1 MGIIWKS
8 AMPLLTTLA
17 ALVIIVHS
25 AEEDLEAEYRHDL
38 RPRELD
44 TGAPSYDQPW
54 RALEVD
60 PPLQEPQDADNWN
73 NDSQEGL
80 PKRRR
85 IGRKRKRRPQKSS
98 TEDLVPQER
107 FTYPDESPQPY
118 FDVDF
123 DNTRQTTEMPK
134 RRRKKQENR
143 PTWWN
148 DDVVSLDRPMRRRG
162 QRRKRPSLDKWSEL
176 TEFSQTPEPQ
186 VNAEP
191 LDHHKVEARAE
202 FLQDNPVHENKRE
215 LPELAPTKIKVEF
228 DHRATNVEFP
238 LVDDREVIGEPKA
251 QLVEDKS
258 LSEFSSEVVGMTALR
273 PTKRSQSVSSKDQH
287 NDTPVTEK
295 PDKPQDQSL
304 ALNAKIGK
312 SFKNKTSSEAV
323 RRLLEHAK
331 AGEKVEAFINETK
344 LRKLQAK
351 QDALILGKCK
361 DKLNQNTKKTFA
373 ALQPG
378 ITMDEVIMDSNLMDP
393 LTLKDIL
400 KRSNGTSLSEIL
412 QQHNLSLTDL
422 LNGKQHAVSIF
433 KSPDS
438 LEVQNKNPRNDIT
451 ENKQDIRETDSA
463 EQTSINVETKYVTP
477 TPDEIPTEE
486 PKKDEDIPTTT
497 LKPVEPTQKISTRH
511 RFPIG
516 TRKKLRMRPML
527 NNTYKGHL
535 SRDLVALNSK
545 KYAHHRRNITKS
557 REWKDALPMILN
569 NKKDG
574 KNNTIEAEAT
584 TTAVFEDETTIAI
597 EVINNN
603 NNSSEDF
610 NLDDDQS
617 SKLDDINMEVIETT
631 VTYVKETTTET
642 PKLTTEKATVVVR
655 PAANS
660 SGLRRQ
666 AFNNRLKR
674 KRLKH
679 KNTTTEPP
687 QDDLIKHLFGLGSLV
702 SSSEF
707 IARTQ
712 DPKSVEEATD
722 TTALDDFITTESNR
736 NTESDLAQS
745 TIKVSTFVT
754 QPPSPIEET
763 AKIEIEEILNDTRTS
778 AKLSKILMER
788 NMTISELVEHR
799 ERGSSH
805 VHLADIF
812 HNASREPNPPEPF
825 LSKSLLEPI
834 SKETYPLRA
843 LLDANLHDPNTRITT
858 DEPTMVNNVNIPVV
872 MDYRSNVNENAENM
886 GIMSLFNNFTKSEN
900 KSSPLKHVERTTPKT
915 TIPVANAT
923 NATKASETNREGRV
937 LSESQDDV
945 VSWNEIFSLMGRN
958 RNNDTSANTLE
969 GSIKP
974 FKKIRLDEDADGDG
988 LIVLEDLQHLNN
1000 FENNIASGSDEKIE
1014 MNPYETSNPA
1024 HASGILDKIP
1034 SQTKSVT
1041 VATASIAGLAMI
1053 LFLLTYA
1060 VFKWKQQRSVI
1071 RKKRSFGDERIPTP
1085 VFENRKGH
1093 KNNSST
1099 RSISPML
1106 QTTNIYTLNTLD
1118 SQNGKDSPDYMW
1130 DTLRKP
1136 FQ

>member
-1 MGIIWKS
+1 M
-8 AMPLLTTLA
+8 
-17 ALVIIVHS
+17 
-25 AEEDLEAEYRHDL
+25 EEDLEAEYRHDL

-148 DDVVSLDRPMRRRG
+148 DDVASLDRPMRRRG

-176 TEFSQTPEPQ
+176 TEFSQTPEPK

-202 FLQDNPVHENKRE
+202 FLQDNPVQENKRE

-273 PTKRSQSVSSKDQH
+273 PTKRSQSVSSKDQQ

-295 PDKPQDQSL
+295 PDKPQ
-304 ALNAKIGK
+304 
-312 SFKNKTSSEAV
+312 
-323 RRLLEHAK
+323 
-331 AGEKVEAFINETK
+331 
-344 LRKLQAK
+344 
-351 QDALILGKCK
+351 
-361 DKLNQNTKKTFA
+361 
-373 ALQPG
+373 
-378 ITMDEVIMDSNLMDP
+378 DSNLMDP

-438 LEVQNKNPRNDIT
+438 LEAQNKNPRNDIT
-451 ENKQDIRETDSA
+451 ENKQEIRDTDSA
-463 EQTSINVETKYVTP
+463 EQTSINIETKYVTP
-477 TPDEIPTEE
+477 TPDETPTEE
-486 PKKDEDIPTTT
+486 PKKDEDVPTTT

-569 NKKDG
+569 NKKDE

-584 TTAVFEDETTIAI
+584 TTAVFEDETTTIAI

-610 NLDDDQS
+610 NLVDDQS

-679 KNTTTEPP
+679 KNATTEPP

-763 AKIEIEEILNDTRTS
+763 AKIEIEEILNDTRAS

-788 NMTISELVEHR
+788 NMTLSELVEHR

-858 DEPTMVNNVNIPVV
+858 DEPTMINNVNIPVV

-900 KSSPLKHVERTTPKT
+900 ESSPLKHIERTTPKT

-958 RNNDTSANTLE
+958 RNNDTPANTLE

>member
-1 MGIIWKS
+1 MGMIWKS

-38 RPRELD
+38 RPRALD
-44 TGAPSYDQPW
+44 TGAPNYDQPW
-54 RALEVD
+54 RAMEAD
-60 PPLQEPQDADNWN
+60 PPLQEPRNADHWD
-73 NDSQEGL
+73 NDSPDGL

-85 IGRKRKRRPQKSS
+85 IGRKRKRRPQTSS
-98 TEDLVPQER
+98 TEDLIPQER
-107 FTYPDESPQPY
+107 FAYPDEAPRPY

-134 RRRKKQENR
+134 RRRKKPENR
-143 PTWWN
+143 PSRWT
-148 DDVVSLDRPMRRRG
+148 DDVVELERPMRRRG
-162 QRRKRPSLDKWSEL
+162 QRRKRPSLDKWPEL
-176 TEFSQTPEPQ
+176 SEFSQAVPPQ
-186 VNAEP
+186 LNTEP
-191 LDHHKVEARAE
+191 LEHHNVDDMRAE
-202 FLQDNPVHENKRE
+202 LRRDGQIYENKK
-215 LPELAPTKIKVEF
+215 ELAELSPTKIKVEF
-228 DHRATNVEFP
+228 DQLGTNIEFP
-238 LVDDREVIGEPKA
+238 SVDDREAVEPKV

-258 LSEFSSEVVGMTALR
+258 LSEFSSENVGTAPLR
-273 PTKRSQSVSSKDQH
+273 PMKRSQNVNSKDQH
-287 NDTPVTEK
+287 NKTPDSK
-295 PDKPQDQSL
+295 KLDKPQ
-304 ALNAKIGK
+304 
-312 SFKNKTSSEAV
+312 
-323 RRLLEHAK
+323 
-331 AGEKVEAFINETK
+331 
-344 LRKLQAK
+344 
-351 QDALILGKCK
+351 
-361 DKLNQNTKKTFA
+361 
-373 ALQPG
+373 
-378 ITMDEVIMDSNLMDP
+378 DSNLMDP

-433 KSPDS
+433 KSSDS
-438 LEVQNKNPRNDIT
+438 LEIQNKNPTEPRNDMID
-451 ENKQDIRETDSA
+451 NKHDIREKEA
-463 EQTSINVETKYVTP
+463 EEQTLVNVETKYASQPALEYP
-477 TPDEIPTEE
+477 TPDETQTDT
-486 PKKDEDIPTTT
+486 PKKDEDEEITTT
-497 LKPVEPTQKISTRH
+497 LKPVEPTPKISTRR

-527 NNTYKGHL
+527 NNTYKGQL
-535 SRDLVALNSK
+535 SRDLVALNSR
-545 KYAHHRRNITKS
+545 KYSHHRRNVTKS
-557 REWKDALPMILN
+557 REWKDVLPMMQ
-569 NKKDG
+569 
-574 KNNTIEAEAT
+574 NNTKDEKNTTTIDLET
-584 TTAVFEDETTIAI
+584 TTAAVIIDESTIAI
-597 EVINNN
+597 EVIINN
-603 NNSSEDF
+603 NNSSEEI
-610 NLDDDQS
+610 NIEDDQS
-617 SKLDDINMEVIETT
+617 NKLDDVNMDITETT
-631 VTYVKETTTET
+631 ITYIKETTTET
-642 PKLTTEKATVVVR
+642 PKPTTEKPTVVVR
-655 PAANS
+655 PAVNT

-679 KNTTTEPP
+679 KNATTEPP

-712 DPKSVEEATD
+712 DPKSVEEDTD
-722 TTALDDFITTESNR
+722 TTALDDFITTESSR
-736 NTESDLAQS
+736 NTEIDLAQS

-754 QPPSPIEET
+754 QPPSATEET

-788 NMTISELVEHR
+788 NMTLSELVEHR

-843 LLDANLHDPNTRITT
+843 LLDANLHDPNTKITT
-858 DEPTMVNNVNIPVV
+858 EEPTMINNVHIPVV
-872 MDYRSNVNENAENM
+872 MDYRNNVNENAENM
-886 GIMSLFNNFTKSEN
+886 GIMSLFNNFTKSGN
-900 KSSPLKHVERTTPKT
+900 KSTSMKDSEEKT
-915 TIPVANAT
+915 YKTSILTIDIINAT
-923 NATKASETNREGRV
+923 NVSETNREGRV
-937 LSESQDDV
+937 LKVDQTESQDDV

-958 RNNDTSANTLE
+958 HNNDTPSNNLE
-969 GSIKP
+969 GLKDPIKP

-988 LIVLEDLQHLNN
+988 LIVLEDLQHLTN
-1000 FENNIASGSDEKIE
+1000 FENNIASASDEKIE
-1014 MNPYETSNPA
+1014 INPYESSDPV

-1041 VATASIAGLAMI
+1041 VATASIAGLAMV

-1060 VFKWKQQRSVI
+1060 MFKWKQQRSVI

>member
-1 MGIIWKS
+1 M
-8 AMPLLTTLA
+8 
-17 ALVIIVHS
+17 
-25 AEEDLEAEYRHDL
+25 EA
-38 RPRELD
+38 
-44 TGAPSYDQPW
+44 
-54 RALEVD
+54 D
-60 PPLQEPQDADNWN
+60 PPLQEPRNADHWD
-73 NDSQEGL
+73 NDSPDGL

-85 IGRKRKRRPQKSS
+85 IGRKRKRRPQTSS
-98 TEDLVPQER
+98 TEDLIPQER
-107 FTYPDESPQPY
+107 YAYADEEPRPY

-123 DNTRQTTEMPK
+123 DRTRQTTEMPK
-134 RRRKKQENR
+134 RRRKKTENR
-143 PTWWN
+143 PTRWT
-148 DDVVSLDRPMRRRG
+148 DDVMELERPMRRRG
-162 QRRKRPSLDKWSEL
+162 QRRKRPSLDKWPEL
-176 TEFSQTPEPQ
+176 SEFSQTVPPQPNTEPPELHNVDDARPELRRD
-186 VNAEP
+186 AP
-191 LDHHKVEARAE
+191 LY
-202 FLQDNPVHENKRE
+202 ENKQ
-215 LPELAPTKIKVEF
+215 ELAELSPTKIKVEF
-228 DHRATNVEFP
+228 DQLGPNIEFP
-238 LVDDREVIGEPKA
+238 LGDGKESFVEPTV
-251 QLVEDKS
+251 QLVQDKS
-258 LSEFSSEVVGMTALR
+258 LSEFSSEDIGMAPIR
-273 PTKRSQSVSSKDQH
+273 PLKRSQTVSSNDQH
-287 NDTPVTEK
+287 SKPVTEK
-295 PDKPQDQSL
+295 
-304 ALNAKIGK
+304 
-312 SFKNKTSSEAV
+312 SE
-323 RRLLEHAK
+323 
-331 AGEKVEAFINETK
+331 
-344 LRKLQAK
+344 KLQ
-351 QDALILGKCK
+351 
-361 DKLNQNTKKTFA
+361 
-373 ALQPG
+373 
-378 ITMDEVIMDSNLMDP
+378 DSNLMDP

-438 LEVQNKNPRNDIT
+438 LEALNKKPT
-451 ENKQDIRETDSA
+451 EPENYIIDNKQEIRDKGSE
-463 EQTSINVETKYVTP
+463 EQTLVNVETKYATQPPVEYT
-477 TPDEIPTEE
+477 TPDERQTEIS
-486 PKKDEDIPTTT
+486 KKDEDQEITTT
-497 LKPVEPTQKISTRH
+497 LKPVEPTPKISTRR

-527 NNTYKGHL
+527 NNTYKGQL
-535 SRDLVALNSK
+535 SRDLVAMNSR
-545 KYAHHRRNITKS
+545 KYSHHRRNATKS
-557 REWKDALPMILN
+557 KEWKDVLPMMLN
-569 NKKDG
+569 NTKDE
-574 KNNTIEAEAT
+574 KNNTIELET
-584 TTAVFEDETTIAI
+584 TTAAVIIDETTIAI
-597 EVINNN
+597 EVIINN
-603 NNSSEDF
+603 NNSSEEI
-610 NLDDDQS
+610 NVEDDQS
-617 SKLDDINMEVIETT
+617 SKLDDINMDITETT
-631 VTYVKETTTET
+631 TTYIKETTTET
-642 PKLTTEKATVVVR
+642 PKPTTEKPTAAVR
-655 PAANS
+655 PAVNT

-679 KNTTTEPP
+679 KNATTEPP

-712 DPKSVEEATD
+712 NPKSVEEDTD
-722 TTALDDFITTESNR
+722 TTALDDFITTESSR

-745 TIKVSTFVT
+745 TIKVSTVVT
-754 QPPSPIEET
+754 QPPSATEET

-778 AKLSKILMER
+778 AKLSKILKER
-788 NMTISELVEHR
+788 NMTLSELVEHR

-858 DEPTMVNNVNIPVV
+858 DEPTMINNINIPVV
-872 MDYRSNVNENAENM
+872 MDYRNNVNENAENM
-886 GIMSLFNNFTKSEN
+886 GIMSLFNNFTKAEN
-900 KSSPLKHVERTTPKT
+900 KSISMKDSEGTTDKAT
-915 TIPVANAT
+915 ELDVDVTNAT
-923 NATKASETNREGRV
+923 NVSETNRDGRV
-937 LSESQDDV
+937 LKIDQTESQDDV

-958 RNNDTSANTLE
+958 HNNDTPSNNLE
-969 GSIKP
+969 GLKEAIKP
-974 FKKIRLDEDADGDG
+974 FKKIRLDEDVDGDG
-988 LIVLEDLQHLNN
+988 LIVLEDLQHLTN

-1014 MNPYETSNPA
+1014 MNPYESSEPA

-1041 VATASIAGLAMI
+1041 VATASIAGLAMV